1 MGKCKSS
8 RKIREKAV
16 MKIIKTFQPKTTL
29 HLPTLFQ
36 LPPRQVHGSAQ
47 LTTPQKTDIVVTQT
61 FDDDQTL
68 SISRINITKPNAE
81 H

>member
-16 MKIIKTFQPKTTL
+16 MKIIKTFQPKTAL
-29 HLPTLFQ
+29 HLPTLLQ
-36 LPPRQVHGSAQ
+36 LPRQVHCSAQ

-61 FDDDQTL
+61 FDDDQTP
-68 SISRINITKPNAE
+68 SISRIKITKINVE

>member
-1 MGKCKSS
+1 
-8 RKIREKAV
+8 

-47 LTTPQKTDIVVTQT
+47 LTTPQKTKIVVTQT

-68 SISRINITKPNAE
+68 SISRINITKPNVE